1 MQKIDQ
7 MYSVFCNQPLER
19 VRKFTERDYFFS
31 AAEVCILKSEDFWIP
46 ELCFKAHG
54 TLAMCDSCRESIC
67 MYPCF
72 LRF

>member
-1 MQKIDQ
+1 VQKIDQ

-46 ELCFKAHG
+46 ELCF
-54 TLAMCDSCRESIC
+54 
-67 MYPCF
+67 
-72 LRF
+72 